1 MRFADPQYLWL
12 ITAAPLA
19 ILLLLWGQRRR
30 RAALRGF
37 SGGAEFVSRFDGEVN
52 RHRRA
57 VKAILLFLALFALP
71 IALARPQWGI
81 RLEPVTRTGA
91 DLAVVI
97 DTSLSMAAEDL
108 VPSRLEQA
116 KHAVQSLITRLEG
129 DRVALVTF
137 AGRAAVACP
146 LTADHG
152 AVRLFLE
159 ATTID
164 AAPVPGTALADAL
177 TVAMSALRNDDPE
190 AAKAGR
196 AIVVFTDGEDHEGK
210 LDEVLTEIEKEGVS
224 VFAVGSGT
232 VRGGPIPLRD
242 RNGNLKGYKKDRGG
256 KVVTTRLEEALLERI
271 ARETDGRY
279 YRATAGEIEIDE
291 IDTVLGEL
299 AGGEF
304 GAQVRTRYQ
313 ERFQFPLLFCWVA
326 LFAESL
332 VGDRRSDRAKRQEV
346 S

>member
-12 ITAAPLA
+12 LASAPLA
-19 ILLLLWGQRRR
+19 ILLLVWGHRRR

-37 SGGAEFVSRFDGEVN
+37 SGGAEFVARFDGDVN

-57 VKAILLFLALFALP
+57 VKAILFFVALFALP
-71 IALARPQWGI
+71 IALARPQWGV

-116 KHAVQSLITRLEG
+116 KHAVQSLISHVEG

-137 AGRAAVACP
+137 AGRAAVTCP

-152 AVRLFLE
+152 AIRLFLE

-177 TVAMSALRNDDPE
+177 KVAAAALRNDDPDVAE
-190 AAKAGR
+190 AGR
-196 AIVVFTDGEDHEGK
+196 AIVLFTDGEDHEGK
-210 LDEVLTEIEKEGVS
+210 LDQVLKEIEAEGIS
-224 VFAVGSGT
+224 VLAVGTGT
-232 VRGGPIPLRD
+232 TRGGPIPLRE
-242 RNGNLKGYKKDRGG
+242 RSGHLKGYKKDRSG
-256 KVVTTRLEEALLERI
+256 KVVTTRLDEALLERI
-271 ARETDGRY
+271 ARETHGRY

-291 IDTVLGEL
+291 IAAVLGEL
-299 AGGEF
+299 SGGEF

-313 ERFQFPLLFCWVA
+313 ERFQLPLLLCWFA
-326 LFAESL
+326 LFAEAL
-332 VGDRRSDRAKRQEV
+332 VGDRRSRGIARREAH
-346 S
+346 

>member
-12 ITAAPLA
+12 MASAPLA
-19 ILLLLWGQRRR
+19 ILLLVWGHRRR
-30 RAALRGF
+30 RSALRGF
-37 SGGAEFVSRFDGEVN
+37 SGGADFVSRFDGEVN

-71 IALARPQWGI
+71 VALARPQWGI
-81 RLEPVTRTGA
+81 RLEPVTRTGS

-116 KHAVQSLITRLEG
+116 KHAVQSLIARLEG

-137 AGRAAVACP
+137 AGRAAVTCP

-177 TVAMSALRNDDPE
+177 TVAAGALRDDDPE
-190 AAKAGR
+190 AGKAGR
-196 AIVVFTDGEDHEGK
+196 AIVLFTDGEDHEGK
-210 LDEVLTEIEKEGVS
+210 LDQVLVDMKKEGIS
-224 VFAVGSGT
+224 VYAVGSGT
-232 VRGGPIPLRD
+232 TRGGPIPLRD
-242 RNGNLKGYKKDRGG
+242 RNGHLKGYKKDREG
-256 KVVTTRLEEALLERI
+256 KVVTTRLDEGLLERI
-271 ARETDGRY
+271 AQETDGRY
-279 YRATAGEIEIDE
+279 YRATAGELEIDE

-304 GAQVRTRYQ
+304 GAQVRRRYR
-313 ERFQFPLLFCWVA
+313 ERFQLPLILCWFA
-326 LFAESL
+326 LFAEAL
-332 VGDRRSDRAKRQEV
+332 VGDRRSRGIARPEAR
-346 S
+346 

>member
-12 ITAAPLA
+12 MASAPLV
-19 ILLLLWGQRRR
+19 ILLVVWVQGRR

-37 SGGAEFVSRFDGEVN
+37 SGGPEFVSRFDGDVN

-57 VKAILLFLALFALP
+57 VKAILLFLALFSLP
-71 IALARPQWGI
+71 VALARPQWGI
-81 RLEPVTRTGA
+81 RLEPVTRTGS

-137 AGRAAVACP
+137 AGRAVVTCP

-152 AVRLFLE
+152 AIRLFLE

-177 TVAMSALRNDDPE
+177 TVAMDALRNDDPE
-190 AAKAGR
+190 VGEAGR
-196 AIVVFTDGEDHEGK
+196 AVVLFTDGEDHEGK
-210 LDEVLTEIEKEGVS
+210 VDEVLAKMKKEGIS

-232 VRGGPIPLRD
+232 TRGGPISLRD
-242 RNGNLKGYKKDRGG
+242 RNGNLKGYKKDREG
-256 KVVTTRLEEALLERI
+256 KVVTTRLDETLLERI
-271 ARETDGRY
+271 AQETDGRY
-279 YRATAGEIEIDE
+279 YRATAGEIEIEE
-291 IDTVLGEL
+291 IGDVLGEL

-313 ERFQFPLLFCWVA
+313 ERFQIPLLLCWIA
-326 LFAESL
+326 LFVESL
-332 VGDRRSDRAKRQEV
+332 VGDRRSRSAARREAR
-346 S
+346 